1 MIKRSL
7 VAVVLSA
14 TSILHLSAQDIVVQ
28 SIIDALQIDSMIH
41 YVEEISGETPID
53 IGNGP
58 ELIVNRNKFNPGNA
72 VAQAYLEQKLT
83 QFGYTPTV
91 QTFSATGGN
100 VVATKVGS
108 LYPDEY
114 VVLCA
119 HFDALPAGTGPAP
132 AADDDGS
139 GTGALLEAARVLHD
153 IPFAYSI
160 VFGFWDEE
168 EQGLVGSAFW
178 AGSQAANDVVIKGV
192 VNMDAIAYDGN
203 ADRKARV
210 HVRPIA
216 NSLDISDTV
225 VAVLDRYNFD
235 IDLIVTNPGATYS
248 DHASFWNEGYGA
260 VLMIEEFTNDGNPT
274 YHTQNDRVEFF
285 DVPYYEELAKL
296 SIASFAIL
304 AIPYGLPTAVSEIA
318 VSKPTLFA
326 FPNPASV
333 DAQLWLDVPVSDRYS
348 IRLVNALGKEVALLH
363 DGVLAQGKHV
373 IQLPMASVA
382 PGTYS
387 VQARPENGKAINLR
401 VMRAF

>member
-1 MIKRSL
+1 M
-7 VAVVLSA
+7 
-14 TSILHLSAQDIVVQ
+14 
-28 SIIDALQIDSMIH
+28 
-41 YVEEISGETPID
+41 
-53 IGNGP
+53 
-58 ELIVNRNKFNPGNA
+58 
-72 VAQAYLEQKLT
+72 
-83 QFGYTPTV
+83 
-91 QTFSATGGN
+91 
-100 VVATKVGS
+100 
-108 LYPDEY
+108 
-114 VVLCA
+114 
-119 HFDALPAGTGPAP
+119 
-132 AADDDGS
+132 
-139 GTGALLEAARVLHD
+139 
-153 IPFAYSI
+153 

-348 IRLVNALGKEVALLH
+348 IRLVDALGKEVALLH

-387 VQARPENGKAINLR
+387 VQADEQRKR
-401 VMRAF
+401 STCV